1 MDFELSP
8 RSLEL
13 QRKAH
18 AFADAVMRPQ
28 AARYDQSGEFPVEIF
43 RRAFAEG
50 LMNGDIPPEYGGA
63 GWGVLDACVA
73 VEELAW
79 ACAGMTTS
87 MEVSSLAQAPII
99 QYGTPEQKEK
109 WLRPFTQEFR
119 LASFCASETGMG
131 SDVANI
137 QAEAVR
143 DGDDYILNGTKFW
156 ITNGNYADVYSII
169 TRTDKEGGHKGLSAF
184 IVPADTP
191 GISTGRPIDK
201 MGHRASDTCAVFLK
215 DVRVP
220 SANRLGS
227 EGDGFMIAMN
237 SFNHTRPAVA
247 CLAIG
252 IARRAM
258 ELCLQYSV
266 KREAFGAPIA
276 MYEGIQFMVADMA
289 MDIEAARLL
298 AHKAAWMMDE
308 GKLDPKLASYAK
320 AFAADTAMRITTDA
334 VQIHGGFGYT
344 KLYPVEKLMRD
355 AKLIQIYEGTS
366 QIQRLL
372 IVRRLYKESMAGKG

>member
-1 MDFELSP
+1 MDFELSE
-8 RSLEL
+8 STLGL

-18 AFADAVMRPQ
+18 AFADKVMRPQ
-28 AARYDQSGEFPVEIF
+28 AARYDQSGEFPMEIF
-43 RRAFAEG
+43 REAYAEG

-73 VEELAW
+73 VEELSW

-99 QYGTPEQKEK
+99 QYGSHEQKEK
-109 WLRPFTQEFR
+109 WLRPFTAEFR

-137 QAEAVR
+137 QAQAVR
-143 DGDDYILNGTKFW
+143 DGDDYVLNGTKFW
-156 ITNGNYADVYSII
+156 ITNGNYADLYSII
-169 TRTDKEGGHKGLSAF
+169 ARTDPEGGHKGLSAF

-191 GISTGRPIDK
+191 GITTGRPIDK

-215 DVRVP
+215 NVRVP
-220 SANRLGS
+220 AANRLGE

-258 ELCLQYSV
+258 ELCLAYTV
-266 KREAFGAPIA
+266 KRQAFGMPIA

-289 MDIEAARLL
+289 MEIEASRLL
-298 AHKAAWMMDE
+298 AHKAAWMMDA

-320 AFAADTAMRITTDA
+320 AFAADMAMRITTDA

-372 IVRRLYKESMAGKG
+372 IVRRLYKESMAEEG